1 MADISAIADRILA
14 ARDAGKQI
22 APISDG
28 DPAFDLAAGYA
39 VGAEVMRRRVAD
51 GERQVGWK
59 IGFTNRT
66 IWDEYGVHAP
76 IYGPMYHDTVH
87 EVPHNEVAP
96 GSLHG
101 LLEPRL
107 EPEIVFRFSRS
118 PEPAMDVAALFD
130 CIDGVALGFEIVQSI
145 YPGWRF
151 RPADTVAA
159 FGLHGRLYHGTFSIM
174 EGGPDRQEWLP
185 RLANFDLTLSRGGQV
200 VDRGRGAN
208 VLDGPL
214 YACRHFIAELD
225 RIGGGRVKPGDVV
238 TTGTITRAWPVMAG
252 EQWTSHV
259 EGPWLPVAFSIRF

>member
-14 ARDAGKQI
+14 ARASGKQI
-22 APISDG
+22 APISEG
-28 DPAFDLAAGYA
+28 DAGFDLATGYA

-51 GERQVGWK
+51 GEGPVGWK

-66 IWDEYGVHAP
+66 IWAEYGVHAP
-76 IYGPMYHDTVH
+76 IYGAMYHDTVH
-87 EVPHNEVAP
+87 EVPYTETAP

-107 EPEIVFRFSRS
+107 EPEIVFRFARS
-118 PEPAMDVAALFD
+118 PDPGMDVAALFN

-159 FGLHGRLYHGTFSIM
+159 FGLHGRLYHSTFAVM
-174 EGGPDRQEWLP
+174 EGRPDREEWLP
-185 RLANFDLTLSRGGQV
+185 RLSGFELTLSKDGKVIDKGKA
-200 VDRGRGAN
+200 AN

-214 YACRHFIAELD
+214 HAALHFVRELD
-225 RIGGGRVKPGDVV
+225 RIAGARVREGDVV
-238 TTGTITRAWPVMAG
+238 TTGTVTRAWPVAAG
-252 EQWTSHV
+252 EMWMAHV
-259 EGPWLPVAFSIRF
+259 DGLWLPALSIRF